1 MAGSSNNTLR
11 AVLHER
17 GWSYTRLA
25 AELRR
30 HAGGSALAKTESL
43 VTLISRWVN
52 NHQQPD
58 DFYRD
63 LLAKALGRSRT
74 DLFGDEGTQVELA
87 ASVAPAELPHDVADF
102 IGRASEIDECRRRLF
117 GTGRAASG
125 AVVTIDGSPGV
136 GKSALAVHLAH
147 ELCEHFPNAQLFANL
162 RGDEGEGLDPTVVLH
177 QFLRALGA
185 TSEEIPSNIETA
197 ARAFRSRLAGRRVLV
212 VLDNAVSERQV
223 RPLLPGSPTCAVLI
237 TSRCPL
243 PGLAEATALTLE
255 LFPTSDAVRMLE
267 QVAGAERVGASEA
280 ATRVVSQCGHL
291 PLALRIAGAR
301 LRTRRAW
308 TVETLAVF
316 MEDERQRL
324 GRLAMGELGVRAS
337 FSLSYQ
343 QLEPEAART
352 FRLLSLLGMPEIS
365 VGVAASVTDREL
377 PDAEAALDQLAD
389 AALVEALTPGR
400 YRFHDL
406 LRLFAR
412 ERAEAE
418 EAAETRRAVVA
429 AGVDWYLAH
438 VLEAAVLLGPAR
450 SVDRT
455 PVFAGLADALVWL
468 DLERENLVRAVVAAG
483 ERDLVVACWQMADAL
498 FRFYELRRYL
508 TDWQQVNQVALHAA
522 ERASLHEVE
531 GRMHN
536 GIGYVYAQ
544 QARFDQALEHLEA
557 ALVIRREVGDAAGE
571 GRTLKNLGDVRIQ
584 LGQPHE
590 ALLCYEQALAISLAV
605 GDRHR
610 QGQALHGVGVALAAL
625 GRLSEAEHRL
635 EEALWIRLEM
645 GDKPGEARTRLWL
658 GNVRRDQGW
667 HAEARAEYEA
677 SLVTLRSV
685 GDRYHEGIALWQI
698 GVAAQQLGE
707 SDTAR
712 ATWRQALAI
721 LEALG
726 CTEAEEVRGLVAEEA
741 PSSANLAPQTE

>member
-1 MAGSSNNTLR
+1 MAGGGRNLLR
-11 AVLHER
+11 EALQER

-30 HAGGSALAKTESL
+30 HAAGSQLPKTESL

-58 DFYRD
+58 EFYRN
-63 LLAKALGRSRT
+63 LLAKTLGQSQA
-74 DLFGDEGTQVELA
+74 DLFGGDGVYMEPSAMAG
-87 ASVAPAELPHDVADF
+87 PAELPHDVAGF
-102 IGRASEIDECRRRLF
+102 VGRSDEIHELRRRLL
-117 GTGRAASG
+117 GTGQG
-125 AVVTIDGSPGV
+125 AGGAIVAIDGSPGV

-147 ELCEHFPNAQLFANL
+147 QLCEHFPDAQLFANL

-185 TSEEIPSNIETA
+185 PSDEIPSTLETA
-197 ARAFRSRLAGRRVLV
+197 ARAFRSRVASRRVLV

-223 RPLLPGSPTCAVLI
+223 HPLLPGSPTCAVLI

-243 PGLAEATALTLE
+243 PGLAEATAMTLE
-255 LFPTSDAVRMLE
+255 LFPTSDAVQMLE
-267 QVAGAERVGASEA
+267 QVAGPERVGVSEA
-280 ATRVVSQCGHL
+280 ATRVASQCGRL

-301 LRTRRAW
+301 LRSRRAW
-308 TVETLAVF
+308 TVETLAAF

-324 GRLAMGELGVRAS
+324 GRLAIGELGVRAS
-337 FSLSYQ
+337 FLLSYR

-365 VGVAASVTDREL
+365 VGVAAAVTDREL
-377 PDAEAALDQLAD
+377 AGAEVALEQLAD

-406 LRLFAR
+406 LRFFAR
-412 ERAEAE
+412 ERAEADE
-418 EAAETRRAVVA
+418 STEKRLAAVS
-429 AGVDWYLAH
+429 AGVDWYLSR
-438 VLEAAVLLGPAR
+438 VLEAAILLGPAR

-455 PVFAGLADALVWL
+455 PVFPGLADALAWL
-468 DLERENLVRAVVAAG
+468 DTERENLVRAVVAAG
-483 ERDLVVACWQMADAL
+483 EHDLVAPCWQMADAL

-508 TDWQQVNQVALHAA
+508 TDWQQVNEVALHAA
-522 ERASLHEVE
+522 ERAGLHEVR

-536 GIGYVYAQ
+536 GIGYVFAQ
-544 QARFDQALEHLEA
+544 QARFDEALEHLEA
-557 ALVIRREVGDAAGE
+557 ALAIRREVGDAAGE

-584 LGQPHE
+584 LGRPQE
-590 ALLCYEQALAISLAV
+590 ALGSYELALTISRAV

-610 QGQALHGVGVALAAL
+610 QGQALHGIGVALAAL
-625 GRLSEAEHRL
+625 DRLPEAEQSL
-635 EEALWIRLEM
+635 EGALSIRLEV
-645 GDKPGEARTRLWL
+645 GDEPGEARTRLWL

-667 HAEARAEYEA
+667 HDKARAEYEA
-677 SLVTLRSV
+677 SLTILRRV

-698 GVAAQQLGE
+698 GVAAQQQGDFE
-707 SDTAR
+707 TA
-712 ATWRQALAI
+712 QAVWWHALSV
-721 LEALG
+721 LETLG
-726 CTEAEEVRGLVAEEA
+726 CAEAEEVRRLVAREPA
-741 PSSANLAPQTE
+741 GAASPTARTE